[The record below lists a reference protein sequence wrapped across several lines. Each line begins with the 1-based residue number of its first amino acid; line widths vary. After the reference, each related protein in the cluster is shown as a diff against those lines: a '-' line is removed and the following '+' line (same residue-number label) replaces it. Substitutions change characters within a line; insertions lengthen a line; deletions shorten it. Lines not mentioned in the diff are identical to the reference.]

1 MAIFERL
8 ALYFDPVAFL
18 LVIGGSLLLAVFRS
32 QKNDVGRAISALVP
46 LLRANPAADSDAA
59 MRAVRAMERIAQTR
73 SIRCTDRVQTAE
85 RFLML
90 AGRRLSDA
98 ASAEDFTRWA
108 EEELEDRERRHRG
121 AIDFWNAVA
130 DSAPGMGMVGTIIGL
145 VGMFAAMNDADRIG
159 PAMALAMLTTL
170 YGIVL
175 SYLVAGP
182 IARRLERLSGLE
194 HDWQR
199 RALAHLGYLAHNELG
214 EPLRPRVPRRSRAA

>member
-8 ALYFDPVAFL
+8 ALYFDPLAFL
-18 LVIGGSLLLAVFRS
+18 LVIGGSLLLAVFRA
-32 QKNDVGRAISALVP
+32 QKKDIARAFAALGP

-59 MRAVRAMERIAQTR
+59 MRAVRAMERIAETR
-73 SIRCTDRVQTAE
+73 SISCADRVQTAE
-85 RFLML
+85 RFLT
-90 AGRRLSDA
+90 AAARRLADA
-98 ASAEDFTRWA
+98 SSAEEFTRWA
-108 EEELEDRERRHRG
+108 AEEIEDRERRHRG

-170 YGIVL
+170 YGIML

-182 IARRLERLSGLE
+182 IARRLERLSALE
-194 HDWQR
+194 CDWQR
-199 RALAHLGYLAHNELG
+199 RALDHLGHLARNELD
-214 EPLRPRVPRRSRAA
+214 EPVRGRAPRRARAA